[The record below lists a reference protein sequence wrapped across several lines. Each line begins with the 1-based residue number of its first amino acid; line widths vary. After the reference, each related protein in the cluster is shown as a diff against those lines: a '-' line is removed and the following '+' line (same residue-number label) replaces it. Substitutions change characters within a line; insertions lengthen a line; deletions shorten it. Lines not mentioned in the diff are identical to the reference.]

1 MTARVAVRALVIALV
16 SAAGSGRVEAQPP
29 GKWPPDSLV
38 NVQVIPKT
46 TQPVQVWGMMRN
58 IAGAL
63 GVSCTF
69 CHVGSDST
77 PLERIDFATDEKR
90 NKLVARQMMRL
101 VQEVNGRLDTIPA
114 RPTPTVTVTCATCHR
129 GLNRPVPLSMII
141 TETATA
147 AGADSAIRAYRAL
160 RDRYYGRDAYDFGE
174 VSLNTAAFRTAR
186 AGKIDDALALLRLN
200 EQLYPNTAAL
210 SIVRGNIAL
219 MRADTAAAAAA
230 FREAIRRDPKNDEA
244 RGRLRDIHQSP

>member
-1 MTARVAVRALVIALV
+1 MRTFIVIALV
-16 SAAGSGRVEAQPP
+16 AAGAVDSAAAQPP

-38 NVQVIPKT
+38 NVQVIPRT

-69 CHVGSDST
+69 CHVGSDT
-77 PLERIDFATDEKR
+77 APLERIDFATDEKR
-90 NKLVARQMMRL
+90 NKRVARQMMRM
-101 VQEVNGRLDTIPA
+101 VQEVNNRLDTIPS
-114 RPTPTVTVTCATCHR
+114 RPTPTVAVTCITCHR
-129 GLNRPVPLSMII
+129 GINRPVALANII
-141 TETATA
+141 VETATA
-147 AGADSAIRAYRAL
+147 AGADSAIRTYRAL

-186 AGKIDDALALLRLN
+186 VGKINDALELLRLN
-200 EQLYPNTAAL
+200 EQFYPNSAAL

-219 MRADTAAAAAA
+219 MHADTKRVGASGTSTRP
-230 FREAIRRDPKNDEA
+230 RE
-244 RGRLRDIHQSP
+244 

>member
-1 MTARVAVRALVIALV
+1 MRALIIGLAALT
-16 SAAGSGRVEAQPP
+16 SFCRAEAQAP

-38 NVQVIPKT
+38 NVQVIPRT
-46 TQPVQVWGMMRN
+46 TPPIQVWGMMRN

-69 CHVGSDST
+69 CHVGSDSA
-77 PLERIDFATDEKR
+77 PLERIDFASDQKR

-101 VQEVNGRLDTIPA
+101 VQEVNNRLDTIPT
-114 RPTPTVTVTCATCHR
+114 RPTPTVSVTCVTCHR
-129 GLNRPVPLSMII
+129 GVNRPVPLSTII
-141 TETATA
+141 VETATA
-147 AGADSAIRAYRAL
+147 AGSDSAIRVYRTL
-160 RDRYYGRDAYDFGE
+160 RDRYYGGDAYDFGE

-219 MRADTAAAAAA
+219 MRGDTAAAATS
-230 FREAIRRDPKNDEA
+230 FREALRRDPKNDEA

>member
-1 MTARVAVRALVIALV
+1 MRIRLVIALV
-16 SAAGSGRVEAQPP
+16 ASTGVHRAAAQPP

-38 NVQVIPKT
+38 NVQVIPKS

-69 CHVGSDST
+69 CHVGSDTT

-90 NKLVARQMMRL
+90 NKRVARQMMRM
-101 VQEVNGRLDTIPA
+101 VQEVNGRLDTIPS
-114 RPTPTVTVTCATCHR
+114 RPTPTVTVTCITCHR
-129 GLNRPVPLSMII
+129 GVNRPVPLATIMA
-141 TETATA
+141 EAATA
-147 AGADSAIRAYRAL
+147 SGADSAIRAYRAL

-186 AGKIDDALALLRLN
+186 AGKIDEAMELLRLN
-200 EQLYPNTAAL
+200 EQFYPNTAAL

-219 MRADTAAAAAA
+219 MRGDTAAAAGA
-230 FREAIRRDPKNDEA
+230 FREAMRRDPTNDEA
-244 RGRLRDIHQSP
+244 RGRLRDIRRAP

>member
-1 MTARVAVRALVIALV
+1 MRAVMIALMAV
-16 SAAGSGRVEAQPP
+16 GGFDSAKAQPP

-69 CHVGSDST
+69 CHVGSDSA

-90 NKLVARQMMRL
+90 NKRVARQMMRM
-101 VQEVNGRLDTIPA
+101 VQEVNSRLDTIPS
-114 RPTPTVTVTCATCHR
+114 RPTPAVTVTCITCHR
-129 GLNRPVPLSMII
+129 GVNRPVPLATII
-141 TETATA
+141 VETATA
-147 AGADSAIRAYRAL
+147 AGGDSAIRAYRAL

-210 SIVRGNIAL
+210 SIIRGNIAL

-244 RGRLRDIHQSP
+244 RGRLRDIRQGP

>member
-1 MTARVAVRALVIALV
+1 MRSVAVVALALLSVAGRAY
-16 SAAGSGRVEAQPP
+16 AQPP

-46 TQPVQVWGMMRN
+46 TRPVQVWGMMRN
-58 IAGAL
+58 IAGGL

-69 CHVGSDST
+69 CHVGTDTT
-77 PLERIDFATDEKR
+77 PLERIDFASDQKR

-101 VQEVNGRLDTIPA
+101 VQEVNHRLDTIPA
-114 RPTPTVTVTCATCHR
+114 RPAPTVVVTCETCHR
-129 GLNRPVPLSMII
+129 GVNRPVPLAAII
-141 TETATA
+141 TEAATA
-147 AGADSAIRAYRAL
+147 AGADSAIRVYRSL

-174 VSLNTAAFRTAR
+174 LSLNAAAFRTAR
-186 AGKIDDALALLRLN
+186 AGKIDDGLALLRLN
-200 EQLYPNTAAL
+200 EEFYPNTAAL

-219 MRADTAAAAAA
+219 MHADTAAAAAA

-244 RGRLRDIHQSP
+244 RGRLRDIRQTP